1 VGARRVLVVD
11 DDPTLRETLG
21 EVLAD
26 DGFDVRVAW
35 NGRDALEKLDGWNA
49 DVVILD
55 VMMPVMD
62 AFGFQSALDQRP
74 EPSPP
79 VILLSAA
86 PGLTSAASELGAVSV
101 ISKPF
106 HLQDLIAEVRRVVGR
121 MNGTP
126 STAGF

>member
-21 EVLAD
+21 EVLTD
-26 DGFDVRVAW
+26 DGYDVRVAW
-35 NGRDALEKLDGWNA
+35 NGQDALHKLDGWNA

-62 AFGFQSALDQRP
+62 AFGFQSALNERSEHRP
-74 EPSPP
+74 PL
-79 VILLSAA
+79 ILLSAA
-86 PGLTSAASELGAVSV
+86 PGLATAADELGAVSI

-106 HLQDLIAEVRRVVGR
+106 HLQDLIAEVRRVIGR
-121 MNGTP
+121 INGAAR
-126 STAGF
+126 AGV